1 MQCIS
6 IVIHVNSAI
15 VNPIKRNRKMIKTE
29 NLTFGYKSRRPV
41 LNNISLELGQGHI
54 HGLLG
59 CNGIG
64 KTTLL
69 KLICG
74 IMRPDSGVVRVDGI
88 DPMMRKPEMF
98 AEILIVPEEF
108 DLPNLS
114 LERFAAMMKPFYPR
128 FDHGSMR
135 RYAEELKVNTEDK
148 LHNMSMGQRKKAY
161 IAFALACN
169 ARMLLMD
176 EPTNGLDIPSK
187 SIFRRLLASYVDEER
202 MVVISTHQVA
212 DVESLLDNI
221 VILDT
226 KGVALA
232 ATTTEICSKLKFGR
246 AKEEDNVLYKE
257 MTIAGEMA
265 VMENREGEDTQLNIE
280 LLFNAVTADRA
291 AINNLFNR

>member
-1 MQCIS
+1 
-6 IVIHVNSAI
+6 
-15 VNPIKRNRKMIKTE
+15 MIKTE
-29 NLTFGYKSRRPV
+29 GLTFGYKARRNV
-41 LNNISLELGQGHI
+41 LNNISLELGEGHI

-74 IMRPDSGVVRVDGI
+74 IMRPNSGTVRVCGV
-88 DPMMRKPEMF
+88 DPMTRKPEMF
-98 AEILIVPEEF
+98 ADMLIVPEEF

-114 LERFAAMMKPFYPR
+114 LEHYAEIMKPFYPR
-128 FDHGSMR
+128 FDIGAMR
-135 RYAEELKVNTEDK
+135 GYAEALKVNTVDR
-148 LHNMSMGQRKKAY
+148 LHSMSMGQRKKAY

-169 ARMLLMD
+169 VRILLMD

-187 SIFRRLLASYVDEER
+187 SIFRRLLASYVDESR

-232 ATTTEICSKLKFGR
+232 ATTTEICNKLKFGR
-246 AKEEDNVLYKE
+246 AEESDSVLYKE

-265 VMENREGEDTQLNIE
+265 VMENRAGEDTQLNIE
-280 LLFNAVTADRA
+280 LLFNAVTADRV
-291 AINNLFNR
+291 AINKLFNR

>member
-1 MQCIS
+1 
-6 IVIHVNSAI
+6 
-15 VNPIKRNRKMIKTE
+15 MIKTE
-29 NLTFGYKSRRPV
+29 GLTFGYKARRNV
-41 LNNISLELGQGHI
+41 LNNISLELGEGHI

-74 IMRPDSGVVRVDGI
+74 IMRPNSGTVRVCGV
-88 DPMMRKPEMF
+88 DPMTRKPEMF
-98 AEILIVPEEF
+98 ADMLIVPEEF

-114 LERFAAMMKPFYPR
+114 LEHYAEIMKPFYPR
-128 FDHGSMR
+128 FDIGAMR
-135 RYAEELKVNTEDK
+135 GYAEALKVNTVDR
-148 LHNMSMGQRKKAY
+148 LHSMSMGQRKKAY

-169 ARMLLMD
+169 VRILLMD

-187 SIFRRLLASYVDEER
+187 SIFRRLIASYVDEQR

-221 VILDT
+221 VILDSE
-226 KGVALA
+226 GVALA

-246 AKEEDNVLYKE
+246 AKAGDEVLYSE
-257 MTIAGEMA
+257 TTIAGDMA
-265 VMENREGEDTQLNIE
+265 VMANTEDEDTQLNIE
-280 LLFNAVTADRA
+280 LLFNAVTSDRTT
-291 AINNLFNR
+291 INELFNR

>member
-1 MQCIS
+1 
-6 IVIHVNSAI
+6 
-15 VNPIKRNRKMIKTE
+15 MIQTE
-29 NLTFGYKSRRPV
+29 RLTFGYKARRNV
-41 LNNISLELGQGHI
+41 LNNISLELGEGHI

-74 IMRPDSGVVRVDGI
+74 IMRPDSGIVRVCGM
-88 DPMMRKPEMF
+88 DPITRKPEMF
-98 AEILIVPEEF
+98 ADMIIVPEEF

-114 LERFAAMMKPFYPR
+114 LEHYAKIMKPFYPR
-128 FDHGSMR
+128 FDFGAMR
-135 RYAEELKVNTEDK
+135 GYAEALKVNTVDK

-169 ARMLLMD
+169 VRILLMD

-187 SIFRRLLASYVDEER
+187 SIFRRLIASYVDEQR

-221 VILDT
+221 VILDSQ
-226 KGVALA
+226 GVALA

-246 AKEEDNVLYKE
+246 AKAGDEVLYSE
-257 MTIAGEMA
+257 TTIAGDMA
-265 VMENREGEDTQLNIE
+265 VMANTEDEDTQLNIE
-280 LLFNAVTADRA
+280 LLFNAVTANRTT
-291 AINNLFNR
+291 INELFNR

>member
-1 MQCIS
+1 
-6 IVIHVNSAI
+6 
-15 VNPIKRNRKMIKTE
+15 MIKTE
-29 NLTFGYKSRRPV
+29 RLTFGYKARRNV
-41 LNNISLELGQGHI
+41 LNNISLELGEGHI

-74 IMRPDSGVVRVDGI
+74 IMRPDSGTVRVCGM
-88 DPMMRKPEMF
+88 DPITRKPEMF
-98 AEILIVPEEF
+98 ADMIIVPEEF

-114 LERFAAMMKPFYPR
+114 LEHYAEIMKPFYPR
-128 FDHGSMR
+128 FDIGAMR
-135 RYAEELKVNTEDK
+135 GYAEALKVNTVDK

-169 ARMLLMD
+169 VRILLMD

-187 SIFRRLLASYVDEER
+187 SIFRRLIASYVDEQR

-221 VILDT
+221 VILDSQ
-226 KGVALA
+226 GVALA

-246 AKEEDNVLYKE
+246 AKAGDEVLYSE
-257 MTIAGEMA
+257 TTIAGDMA
-265 VMENREGEDTQLNIE
+265 VMANTEDEDTQLNIE
-280 LLFNAVTADRA
+280 LLFNAVTANRTT
-291 AINNLFNR
+291 INELFNR

>member
-1 MQCIS
+1 M
-6 IVIHVNSAI
+6 
-15 VNPIKRNRKMIKTE
+15 
-29 NLTFGYKSRRPV
+29 
-41 LNNISLELGQGHI
+41 LNDITLELGEGHI

-74 IMRPDSGVVRVDGI
+74 IMRPGSGEVRVDGI
-88 DPMMRKPEMF
+88 DPMTRQPQMF
-98 AEILIVPEEF
+98 SELMIIPEEF

-114 LERFAAMMKPFYPR
+114 LERYAAMMKPFYPR

-148 LHNMSMGQRKKAY
+148 LHSMSMGQRKKAY

-169 ARMLLMD
+169 VRTLLMD

-221 VILDT
+221 VILDNE
-226 KGVALA
+226 GVALA
-232 ATTTEICSKLKFGR
+232 ATTTEICNKLKFGR
-246 AKEEDNVLYKE
+246 AEENDSVLYKE

-265 VMENREGEDTQLNIE
+265 VMENRAGEDTQLNIE
-280 LLFNAVTADRA
+280 LLFNAVTADRK

>member
-1 MQCIS
+1 
-6 IVIHVNSAI
+6 
-15 VNPIKRNRKMIKTE
+15 MIKTE
-29 NLTFGYKSRRPV
+29 RLTFGYKARRNV
-41 LNNISLELGQGHI
+41 LNNISLELGEGHI

-74 IMRPDSGVVRVDGI
+74 IMRPDSGTVRVCGV
-88 DPMMRKPEMF
+88 DPITRKPEMF
-98 AEILIVPEEF
+98 ADMIIVPEEF

-114 LERFAAMMKPFYPR
+114 LEHYAEIMKPFYPR
-128 FDHGSMR
+128 FDFGAMR
-135 RYAEELKVNTEDK
+135 GYAEALKVNTVDK

-169 ARMLLMD
+169 VRILLMD

-187 SIFRRLLASYVDEER
+187 SIFRRLIASYVDEQR

-212 DVESLLDNI
+212 DVETLLDNI
-221 VILDT
+221 VILDSQ
-226 KGVALA
+226 GVALA

-246 AKEEDNVLYKE
+246 AKAGDEVLYSE
-257 MTIAGEMA
+257 TTIVGDMA
-265 VMENREGEDTQLNIE
+265 VMANTEDEDTQLNIE
-280 LLFNAVTADRA
+280 LLFNAVTANRTT
-291 AINNLFNR
+291 INELFNR